1 MEGAGT
7 VTINFLGIAMKTL
20 LLIIITTMTLSLT
33 ACSSKPPPPPEP
45 VGEFTAVNPS
55 VIHLQ
60 DLKL

>member
-1 MEGAGT
+1 
-7 VTINFLGIAMKTL
+7 MKTL
-20 LLIIITTMTLSLT
+20 LFIIITAMTLSLT

-45 VGEFTAVNPS
+45 EGEFTAVNPP